1 MEDNHQK
8 STAKAFNS
16 LSEIEPA
23 DSITHH
29 INFQKIKQAI

>member
-8 STAKAFNS
+8 STVKAFNI
-16 LSEIEPA
+16 LSEVEPA

-29 INFQKIKQAI
+29 IECRK

>member
-1 MEDNHQK
+1 MEDNHKK
-8 STAKAFNS
+8 STVKAFNS

-29 INFQKIKQAI
+29 IEAYIGHLT